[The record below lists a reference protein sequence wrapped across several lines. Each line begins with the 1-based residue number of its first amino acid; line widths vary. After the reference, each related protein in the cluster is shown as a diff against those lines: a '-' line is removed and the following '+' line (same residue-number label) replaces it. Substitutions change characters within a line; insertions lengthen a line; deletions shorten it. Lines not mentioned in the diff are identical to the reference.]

1 MDQPDFDYLGPYH
14 IEKTLGRGGMG
25 TVYKGVHAKSGEEV
39 AIKVIAASVADQS
52 RFRRRFE
59 AEIKTL
65 QRLKHPNIVT
75 LKGVGEEQGRLFYTM
90 EYVDGFTLHDLLR
103 KEGKLVWEDVVE
115 IGIQTMAALKHAH
128 DLGTIHR
135 DLKPANLMLNREGE
149 LKLTDFGIAKLFGAT
164 DMTVVGT
171 VIGTADYMPPE
182 QAEGK
187 PVTVKSDLYGIGG
200 VLYALLTG
208 RPPFGGKSVPEV
220 LYAVRYNSV
229 PRLDDQV
236 EGVPPELC
244 QLIHQMLEKSPSN
257 RPPTALVVGN
267 RLKALQKGME
277 KRKSEPPAE
286 PMVSKPKVGSKLTSL
301 DLSDVEDQELRI
313 TNAEESVT
321 SVSSSDLSSE
331 GLDETDPHDQATML
345 APEVKKLRPGD
356 ETPTALASKAMD
368 SLDFAHEEPTPSPI
382 PESQLSAPGPS
393 HYKPVETSNESS
405 FTLTSEEEPE
415 EKSETD
421 WGQVVSIIGMVLLLL
436 ACIGFGWYML
446 PRTQSEEDLHASIVA
461 AADTGDDDELLAVKS
476 DVQEFLRR
484 FPDSDHAAA
493 VQLIADGME
502 LSRWTQILRR
512 RASNAGGRDALSA
525 LEQSFLDCMQVRE
538 SDYDRGQTMLVAL
551 VKVFAPVEGLNP
563 SEQRLVQLAQFA
575 LESGKEV
582 STTDN
587 QAAVEL
593 QEMIQ
598 KSEKALSGEKLNA
611 YYRDLIM
618 LFGDKPWAQDQMQRI
633 RQRLEQEN

>member
-149 LKLTDFGIAKLFGAT
+149 LKLTDFGIAKLFGAS

-229 PRLDDQV
+229 PQLDDQV
-236 EGVPPELC
+236 EGVPAELC

-277 KRKSEPPAE
+277 KRKSEAPAE
-286 PMVSKPKVGSKLTSL
+286 PRESKPEVGSKLTSL
-301 DLSDVEDQELRI
+301 DLSDVDDQELRI
-313 TNAEESVT
+313 TNAEENVT

-345 APEVKKLRPGD
+345 APEAKKPVPGD
-356 ETPTALASKAMD
+356 ETPTAYSAKAMD
-368 SLDFAHEEPTPSPI
+368 SLDFAHEDPRPSQI
-382 PESQLSAPGPS
+382 PESQLTAPGPS
-393 HYKPVETSNESS
+393 HYTPVETSHESS

-415 EKSETD
+415 EKSDTD

-436 ACIGFGWYML
+436 ACIGLGWYML
-446 PRTQSEEDLHASIVA
+446 PKTQSEEDLHASIMA
-461 AADTGDDDELLAVKS
+461 AADTGDDNELLAVKS

-484 FPDSDHAAA
+484 FPESERAAA
-493 VQLIADGME
+493 VQSIADGME

-512 RASNAGGRDALSA
+512 RASNAGGRDALSP

-538 SDYDRGQTMLVAL
+538 NDYDRGQTMLVAL
-551 VKVFAPVEGLNP
+551 VKVFAPVKGLSP
-563 SEQRLVQLAQFA
+563 GEQRLVELAQFA
-575 LESGKEV
+575 LESGKRV
-582 STTDN
+582 STTEN
-587 QAAVEL
+587 KAAVEL

-598 KSEKALSGEKLNA
+598 KSEKVLSGEKLDA